1 MSNKEIK
8 LILRVE
14 GGSAD
19 EGVLDIYD
27 AANTIY
33 GLARS
38 VNMVAHSFANNG
50 EVRKKNKTA
59 TGSKTVIQ
67 PSIKGCFEEQIAI
80 LFDDSV
86 INRVGSSVYVNG
98 FWDYLTWVW
107 TGAVGHDWEP
117 TTPYVRS
124 FASKHDL
131 HIDEISDALEVP
143 MQLMHK
149 SINSDENVKIFI
161 SRPRVSDVME
171 LNKSTLDYVTTR
183 DETTDTEYI
192 VGNVT
197 RFNVLSHFGRVY
209 SDDEGRIISFGLADG
224 DNRRVVDL
232 AIKSMQEHG
241 TDNKGKMNLKVSKVL
256 SAHGV
261 VKRYRVYDIN
271 EII

>member
-1 MSNKEIK
+1 MSNKDIK
-8 LILRVE
+8 LTLRVE
-14 GGSAD
+14 GGLAD

-38 VNMVAHSFANNG
+38 VNMVTHSFANNG
-50 EVRKKNKTA
+50 EIRKKNKTA

-67 PSIKGCFEEQIAI
+67 SSIKGCFEEQIAI
-80 LFDDSV
+80 QFDDRV
-86 INRVGSSVYVNG
+86 INRVGSSVIANA

-107 TGAVGHDWEP
+107 TGAVGGEWEP

-124 FASKHDL
+124 FAKNHDV
-131 HIDEISDALEVP
+131 HIDEISDALEAP

-149 SINSDENVKIFI
+149 SINSDENVRIFI
-161 SRPRVSDVME
+161 GRPRVSDVME
-171 LNKSTLDYVTTR
+171 LNKSTLNYVTTR
-183 DETTDTEYI
+183 DELTITEYL

-197 RFNVLSHFGRVY
+197 RFSVLSNFGRVF
-209 SDDEGRIISFGLADG
+209 SDDEGRIISFGLIKDI
-224 DNRRVVDL
+224 DRRVVDL
-232 AIKSMQEHG
+232 AIKSMQEHKKE
-241 TDNKGKMNLKVSKVL
+241 NKGKMMLTVTKVM

-261 VKRYRVYDIN
+261 VKRYWVHDIN